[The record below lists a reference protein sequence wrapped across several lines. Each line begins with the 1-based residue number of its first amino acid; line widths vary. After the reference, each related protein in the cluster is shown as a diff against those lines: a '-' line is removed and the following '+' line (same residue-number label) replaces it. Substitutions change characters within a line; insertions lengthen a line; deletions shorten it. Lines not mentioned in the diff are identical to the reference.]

1 MKFFLL
7 VTVASNYCYYFH
19 EEEKKI
25 YIFMDFSFVI
35 FQCKRCLLGLTKR
48 RGTLL
53 TNFRPPGYS
62 LDLIAV
68 VFLRAV
74 SSSESLKLSESTQ
87 IRCYN
92 QQNVVLKL
100 FQSRKTYFFD
110 RFKKSSPRID
120 P

>member
-1 MKFFLL
+1 MQFFLL
-7 VTVASNYCYYFH
+7 VTVASSYCYHFH
-19 EEEKKI
+19 KEKR
-25 YIFMDFSFVI
+25 FMSSMDFSFVI

-48 RGTLL
+48 RDTLL

-62 LDLIAV
+62 LDLRAV
-68 VFLRAV
+68 LFLRAI